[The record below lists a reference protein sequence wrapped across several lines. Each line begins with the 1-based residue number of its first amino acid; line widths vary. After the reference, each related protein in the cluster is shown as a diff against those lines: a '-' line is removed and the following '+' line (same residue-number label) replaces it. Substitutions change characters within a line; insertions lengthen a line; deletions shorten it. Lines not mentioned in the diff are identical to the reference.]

1 MSCARYCQGVA
12 SHDRINN
19 ILQTIKHSLSS
30 SIGRVLGSEKHPWIW
45 DHVVEKL
52 FVPYFVTRKY
62 LSLLILLLWMLSA
75 SSKKKETQNKVEKLV
90 TGTGTFECV
99 LDLYEGL

>member
-1 MSCARYCQGVA
+1 MFNFYYAYI
-12 SHDRINN
+12 D
-19 ILQTIKHSLSS
+19 ILLTYWWCELLL
-30 SIGRVLGSEKHPWIW
+30 VESEQQSDIALENFAFYQ
-45 DHVVEKL
+45 DFFGL
-52 FVPYFVTRKY
+52 IFSDGKY
-62 LSLLILLLWMLSA
+62 LSLLILLLWMLAA